1 MAPTSWRKKTG
12 CCQESMSRPGEY
24 VATGKYVATGS
35 MSRQAVSR
43 DRCRDK
49 QYVATSVAT
58 SKLCRDKKALSRPKC
73 CRMLHS
79 FGQRRQFPPPFLY
92 PFVWPTLFHFSF
104 SYFLNPFYDII
115 HHMAS
120 CEPWDSIP
128 THG

>member
-1 MAPTSWRKKTG
+1 MSTARNPGKSSFSLSSFSFFFLFSLRNVFLFSLFSFLFPSFLLFFPFSLFSSHFPFISPHFLFSFLSFSLPFWRK
-12 CCQESMSRPGEY
+12 
-24 VATGKYVATGS
+24 
-35 MSRQAVSR
+35 
-43 DRCRDK
+43 
-49 QYVATSVAT
+49 
-58 SKLCRDKKALSRPKC
+58 
-73 CRMLHS
+73 HS
-79 FGQRRQFPPPFLY
+79 FGLRRQFPPPFLY